1 MGADHLVG
9 TAAHHHGE
17 ADVLIAQPD
26 IAHIAS
32 ADIDEAPH
40 HITLTPLQSQSPA
53 QIQTVTEKIY
63 QYYLKNA
70 KIDAQHLYQ
79 QNSLH
84 FPAIVTQKIQTQH
97 AMNYQFQTHHQKHSQ
112 TQGTEYYQRT

>member
-9 TAAHHHGE
+9 TAAHHHRE

-40 HITLTPLQSQSPA
+40 HITMTPLQLQSPA
-53 QIQTVTEKIY
+53 QHHTVTQKTY
-63 QYYLKNA
+63 QYNSKNA
-70 KIDAQHLYQ
+70 KTDVQHLYQ
-79 QNSLH
+79 QYSLH
-84 FPAIVTQKIQTQH
+84 FPATATQKIHTQH
-97 AMNYQFQTHHQKHSQ
+97 AMNYQFQTHHQK
-112 TQGTEYYQRT
+112 